1 MAAQLLAATLQ
12 VVGAYGADLHALGEQ
27 VRVTAIG
34 VLTELLG
41 PHHPPLTIEQVQV
54 RVSDVTQGDPRR
66 T

>member
-1 MAAQLLAATLQ
+1 MHSAR
-12 VVGAYGADLHALGEQ
+12 Q

-54 RVSDVTQGDPRR
+54 RVSDVTQGDRDAR
-66 T
+66 SAGR

>member
-1 MAAQLLAATLQ
+1 MHSAR
-12 VVGAYGADLHALGEQ
+12 Q

-41 PHHPPLTIEQVQV
+41 PHHPPLTIEQV

>member
-1 MAAQLLAATLQ
+1 MHSAR
-12 VVGAYGADLHALGEQ
+12 Q
-27 VRVTAIG
+27 VRVTVIG